1 MAVPAREDEQKLA
14 EAQKLQSTDPSK
26 AEEMYKEVL
35 VKEPGQ
41 SEAAIR
47 NFETALVNLGE
58 LFRDQK
64 RADDLADLIRQ
75 SRSALSTF
83 ARAKTAKLGRF
94 QRYNYLGCIVE
105 AYDCAL

>member
-1 MAVPAREDEQKLA
+1 MAVPAREDEQKLV

-41 SEAAIR
+41 SEAAIK

-83 ARAKTAKLGRF
+83 ARAKTAKLGMFYGSRRF
-94 QRYNYLGCIVE
+94 M
-105 AYDCAL
+105 